1 MKSIIISGICGKTGA
16 NVYESAK
23 EAGLN
28 VACGI
33 DREYYGN
40 FDCPVYQSFAD
51 VNEYADVVVD
61 FSSPSNLT
69 GLLQYCVENKTPA
82 VIATT
87 GYSAE
92 EEIKI
97 AEAASI
103 IPILKAS
110 NLSLGVNFFAKI
122 VGETAE
128 VLDEYDVEI
137 IERHH
142 RYKKDAPSGT
152 TKMIVEAIKK
162 SRAISLLSYG
172 RKGEKPRKDGEI
184 GIHSVRG
191 GSVVGEHEVCF
202 YGKYDEIRL
211 IHSAQNKKLFSDGAI
226 KAALFI
232 AEQQPGF
239 YTEKDLYNF

>member
-1 MKSIIISGICGKTGA
+1 MKSIVISGICGKTGA

-33 DREYYGN
+33 DKEYRGN
-40 FDCPVYQSFAD
+40 FDCPVYRSFAD

-69 GLLQYCVENKTPA
+69 ALLRYCVENKTPA

-87 GYSAE
+87 GYSADD
-92 EEIKI
+92 EIKI
-97 AEAASI
+97 TEAAKL
-103 IPILKAS
+103 IPIMKTS
-110 NLSLGVNFFAKI
+110 NLSLGVNFFIKT
-122 VGETAE
+122 VGETAKI
-128 VLDEYDVEI
+128 LGEYDVEI

-142 RYKKDAPSGT
+142 KFKKDAPSGT
-152 TKMIVEAIKK
+152 AKMIVEAIRK
-162 SRAISLLSYG
+162 SREIPLLSYG
-172 RKGEKPRKDGEI
+172 RKGEKTRKDGEI

-211 IHSAQNKKLFSDGAI
+211 VHSAQNKKLFSDGAI

-232 AEQQPGF
+232 AEQRPGF
-239 YTEKDLYNF
+239 YTEKNLYNL

>member
-103 IPILKAS
+103 IPILKTS

-137 IERHH
+137 IEI
-142 RYKKDAPSGT
+142 G
-152 TKMIVEAIKK
+152 
-162 SRAISLLSYG
+162 RA
-172 RKGEKPRKDGEI
+172 
-184 GIHSVRG
+184 HV
-191 GSVVGEHEVCF
+191 
-202 YGKYDEIRL
+202 
-211 IHSAQNKKLFSDGAI
+211 
-226 KAALFI
+226 
-232 AEQQPGF
+232 
-239 YTEKDLYNF
+239 

>member
-28 VACGI
+28 IVCGI
-33 DREYYGN
+33 DKECYGN

-69 GLLQYCVENKTPA
+69 GLLRYCVENKTPV

-97 AEAASI
+97 AEAANF
-103 IPILKAS
+103 IPIMKTS
-110 NLSLGVNFFAKI
+110 NLSLGVNFFIKI
-122 VGETAE
+122 VSETSR

-142 RYKKDAPSGT
+142 KYKKDAPSGT

-162 SRAISLLSYG
+162 SREISQLSYG
-172 RKGEKPRKDGEI
+172 RKGERIRKEGEI

-211 IHSAQNKKLFSDGAI
+211 VHSKKNKKLFSNGAI

-232 AEQQPGF
+232 AEQQHGF
-239 YTEKDLYNF
+239 YTEKDLYKH

>member
-103 IPILKAS
+103 IPILKTS
-110 NLSLGVNFFAKI
+110 NLSLGVNFFVNI

-152 TKMIVEAIKK
+152 TKMIVEAI
-162 SRAISLLSYG
+162 
-172 RKGEKPRKDGEI
+172 
-184 GIHSVRG
+184 
-191 GSVVGEHEVCF
+191 
-202 YGKYDEIRL
+202 
-211 IHSAQNKKLFSDGAI
+211 
-226 KAALFI
+226 
-232 AEQQPGF
+232 
-239 YTEKDLYNF
+239 